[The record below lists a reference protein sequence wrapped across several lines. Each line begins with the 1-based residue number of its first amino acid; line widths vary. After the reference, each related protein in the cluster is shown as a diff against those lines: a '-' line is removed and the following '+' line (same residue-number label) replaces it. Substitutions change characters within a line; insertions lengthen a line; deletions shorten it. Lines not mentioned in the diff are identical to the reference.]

1 MSERIE
7 LLNGLGWAELG
18 CWIDGHWGQ
27 YGPDRLVSIA
37 VMHGWDV
44 SPDDDE
50 LVLMAQARLDDI
62 GTGRTAFEEL
72 CEKHGLVEDHALECI
87 VSLSEDAEQYLN
99 DQCPDGY
106 SFGWHDGEFYLWDD
120 DDWKETP

>member
-50 LVLMAQARLDDI
+50 LVLMARKTQRCICSTALPQKRKARRSDDNSPF
-62 GTGRTAFEEL
+62 A
-72 CEKHGLVEDHALECI
+72 
-87 VSLSEDAEQYLN
+87 
-99 DQCPDGY
+99 
-106 SFGWHDGEFYLWDD
+106 
-120 DDWKETP
+120 